1 MKCRKILGMLL
12 AVAVIGSAAA
22 LAACGGGGGNGG
34 GGSQTYT
41 FEAEYIDL
49 DNVSGAG
56 TSIDK
61 SGVDMIYGD
70 GTQAQKD
77 LGWSN
82 GYYVG
87 YTYSVNQ
94 PLNFVFESDGAAT
107 ATIILRLGSELGDLN
122 LTPDIYSVKLN
133 GKEIPY
139 TSIYVQGTSGMGAM
153 AEMKFSDKTV
163 TNSATLKEGKNVISL
178 TVLSNTLNPGSDGA
192 GRTGGPVVDCIKV
205 QTSANLTWSPKTD
218 NIERRDNP
226 IG

>member
-1 MKCRKILGMLL
+1 MKVKKVLGMLL
-12 AVAVIGSAAA
+12 AIAVIGSSAA
-22 LAACGGGGGNGG
+22 LAACGGGGGGG
-34 GGSQTYT
+34 SSQTYT

-49 DNVSGAG
+49 DGVSGAG

-61 SGVDMIYGD
+61 SGIDMIYGD

-87 YTYSVNQ
+87 FTYSVNQ
-94 PLNFVFESDGAAT
+94 PLNFVFESDSAAT
-107 ATIILRLGSELGDLN
+107 ATIILRLGSELGNLN

-133 GKEIPY
+133 GEEIPY
-139 TSIYVQGTSGMGAM
+139 TSIYVQGTSGMSAM
-153 AEMKFSDKTV
+153 AEMKFYDKTV
-163 TNSATLKEGKNVISL
+163 INSATLKEGKNVISL
-178 TVLSNTLNPGSDGA
+178 TVLNNTLNPGSDGA

-205 QTSANLTWSPKTD
+205 QTSAKLTWSPKTD